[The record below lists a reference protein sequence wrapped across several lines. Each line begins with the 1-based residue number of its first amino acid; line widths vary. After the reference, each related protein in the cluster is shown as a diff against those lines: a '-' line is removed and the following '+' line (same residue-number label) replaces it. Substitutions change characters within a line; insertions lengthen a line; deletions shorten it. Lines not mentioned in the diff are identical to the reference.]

1 MENEFI
7 KVLWVEDDPFVTQSY
22 PMEAEDYSLELVP
35 FRCWREAEAALREN
49 FSQWDAV
56 ILDAKCKLESDS
68 PDNAV
73 SFLLNAQTSLV
84 SICKEK
90 NRHINYYILSGGA
103 ENEIND
109 CILDTNV
116 RYWDKDMHK
125 KYYSKETDREILFR
139 RIRAHMR
146 ESQHYQIRSMFYK
159 PVFDAIATA
168 GLDPDL
174 NVIME
179 DLLGPIHFG
188 GVNDMDYN
196 NRMKDVRRGLE
207 YIYRSM
213 IVHGILPP
221 EIRVVKGQ
229 KDNIKLEWASKILN
243 GKEVPEINAYPK
255 KSVCSPIM
263 SKCIWTMTDTV
274 GSNVHTT
281 DTETAPGSIY
291 TYLNDVNGSSYL
303 IRSFSLQLC
312 DMILWYSGYLR
323 QHPDTGHNAAN
334 WKND

>member
-1 MENEFI
+1 MENDMF
-7 KVLWVEDDPFVTQSY
+7 KVLWVEDDPIVTESY
-22 PMEAEDYSLELVP
+22 PHEAEDYDLWLVP

-109 CILDTNV
+109 SILDTDV

-159 PVFDAIATA
+159 PVFDAIQEAKLA
-168 GLDPDL
+168 PEM

-179 DLLGPIHFG
+179 DLLTPIHFG
-188 GVNDMDYN
+188 GITDKDYN
-196 NRMKDVRRGLE
+196 NRIKDVRRALE
-207 YIYRSM
+207 FIFRSM
-213 IVHGILPP
+213 ISNGILPDG
-221 EIRVVKGQ
+221 IRVVKGM
-229 KDNIKLEWASKILN
+229 KDSIKLEWASKLLN
-243 GKEVPEINAYPK
+243 GKDVPEINAHPK
-255 KSVCSPIM
+255 EALCPPAM
-263 SKCIWTMTDTV
+263 GMCIWNM
-274 GSNVHTT
+274 
-281 DTETAPGSIY
+281 TETIGSSLHTAGEETEKGSFY
-291 TYLNDVNGSSYL
+291 TYLVNVQDSPYL
-303 IRSFSLQLC
+303 VRSFSLQLC
-312 DMILWYSGYLR
+312 DIILWYSHFLKQIMNSR
-323 QHPDTGHNAAN
+323 
-334 WKND
+334 